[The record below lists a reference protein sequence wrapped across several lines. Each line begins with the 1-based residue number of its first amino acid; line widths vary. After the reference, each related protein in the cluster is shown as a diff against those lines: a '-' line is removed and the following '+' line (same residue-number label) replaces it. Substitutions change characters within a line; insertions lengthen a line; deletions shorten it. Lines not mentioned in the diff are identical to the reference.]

1 MLIGDNSF
9 SRAEAL
15 RRTVLEESQWP
26 CTRSGQG
33 ENRLLIYSRSHRRQ
47 TSLSFPFTFRD
58 FFLCVFVCVT
68 SLHVAPILYPV
79 AIRVQTRTILREL
92 RAQIETPT
100 NRTVDASARALT
112 LSDPSPFRLDRA
124 QCEKVQQQRQGCRRR
139 RAEREEEPEGD
150 PRDAQG
156 GIEQGK
162 VRVID
167 VAGRGPLT
175 TPAKPSRTRGRRS
188 LDHHLS
194 ADRFHQ
200 TADSSVDS
208 LIVRPPCD

>member
-1 MLIGDNSF
+1 MEITHSHEQKRCGGRCSKSHNGHA
-9 SRAEAL
+9 RAQDKV
-15 RRTVLEESQWP
+15 RID
-26 CTRSGQG
+26 C
-33 ENRLLIYSRSHRRQ
+33 
-47 TSLSFPFTFRD
+47 LSIVVRIVDRPHFRFPFPFVI

-100 NRTVDASARALT
+100 NRTVDASARART

-150 PRDAQG
+150 PRGAQG
-156 GIEQGK
+156 GIGQGK

-200 TADSSVDS
+200 TADSSIDS